1 MEAAFRPDVP
11 GRKPAQ
17 ASASDAILPLAVHLP
32 DVIVRTT
39 GRPVVGRA
47 GIWPW
52 GAARLAY
59 VKLKTDEWNA
69 YSAHFIEW
77 DRGNTLDI

>member
-1 MEAAFRPDVP
+1 M
-11 GRKPAQ
+11 
-17 ASASDAILPLAVHLP
+17 
-32 DVIVRTT
+32 
-39 GRPVVGRA
+39 VGRA